1 MRLIIQGD
9 DLTAATTRETLA
21 LPDPYEHEAPRKIT
35 DEEREFSAYKT
46 LREQRGF
53 ARNEGKRKLR
63 AAKVRPFYFFDVEVA
78 DWEPNDRKRKRRP
91 TRRSKGPP
99 IPFLTVVVL
108 LLYTLPPYTSLRRI
122 APVLLSHFC
131 VLTADRATKTHAWAY
146 PASLYMNYYVMQNML
161 YMNMPH
167 YNLRQPHKG
176 LKAV

>member
-1 MRLIIQGD
+1 MIVFLCFIIQGD

-63 AAKVRPFYFFDVEVA
+63 AAKVRQFYFSTLEVA

-108 LLYTLPPYTSLRRI
+108 LLYTLSPYTSLRRI
-122 APVLLSHFC
+122 APVLLSHFVLICPYCGQSYQNACMGLSC
-131 VLTADRATKTHAWAY
+131 VSIHELLCHAKHA
-146 PASLYMNYYVMQNML
+146 LYEHAL
-161 YMNMPH
+161 
-167 YNLRQPHKG
+167 L
-176 LKAV
+176 